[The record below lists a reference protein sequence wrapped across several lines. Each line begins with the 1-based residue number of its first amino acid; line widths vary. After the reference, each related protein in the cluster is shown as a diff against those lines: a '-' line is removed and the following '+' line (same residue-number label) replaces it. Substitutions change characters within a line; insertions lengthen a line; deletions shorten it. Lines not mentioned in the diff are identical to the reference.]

1 LENGI
6 VPSPTSQILARDNSL
21 IKAYGK
27 FHHKPVSLSEIPPAL
42 IDALLATE
50 DRRFYRHN
58 GIDLPS
64 IARAFVQNVRS
75 QGIREGGST
84 ITQQLARNVFLS
96 NERSVHRKIR
106 EAFLALN
113 LERNLT
119 KDHILEMYLNNV
131 YFGEGAYGIGAASYI
146 YFGKSPKK
154 LSKAECALLAG
165 LPQAPSRYS
174 PFNNP
179 GLAVARRNQVLQN
192 MVEAGELSEREARL
206 LNKKKL
212 YLNPQGQNLDSPYKA
227 LFFSQYVVQQV
238 LTELDI
244 DEQTFWQQGIKVYTT
259 LDPKAQQIAEEH
271 IRRLSRANGR
281 TGKQHQA
288 ALLSLDIKGGILAY
302 VGGLNFTTSQ
312 YDRVSQARRPAGS
325 AFKVFVYTTAMEK
338 GMSPLK
344 VYQDAPVQYGNWR
357 PENYDKGHHGYMTLA
372 EALVKSNNVVAVKLV
387 HDISPKAVIKTAQ
400 KMGITSPMEPH
411 LSLALGTVDVSL
423 KELTA
428 AFNVLNN
435 KGMYTEP
442 YAVERVVGRDGD
454 ILFERE
460 YEENE
465 VLKRPVRDTMVEL
478 MEGVIQYGTGQAAV
492 IKHPAAGKTGT
503 SSDYRDAWFVGF
515 TPGITTGVWVGNDD
529 NTPTWGIT
537 GGGLPANIWRAYM
550 SELLAGREKGDF
562 EIAQAYPLKRR
573 DFFSYEL
580 AGVHGSESSAS
591 REEEFSFR
599 KLFEKWSR
607 RAREYKYT
615 PNTYS
620 DSQFR
625 GIHEWEMTRG
635 DEQKR
640 FQEKKDDKKRRERT
654 REDDDDE
661 YDD

>member
-1 LENGI
+1 M
-6 VPSPTSQILARDNSL
+6 PSPTSQILARDNSL

-50 DRRFYRHN
+50 DRRFYQHY
-58 GIDLPS
+58 GIDSRS
-64 IARAFVQNVRS
+64 IARALVQNVRS
-75 QGIREGGST
+75 QGIEEGGST
-84 ITQQLARNVFLS
+84 LTQQLARNVFLS
-96 NERSVHRKIR
+96 HERSVHRKIR

-119 KDHILEMYLNNV
+119 KDQILEMYLNNV

-146 YFGKSPKK
+146 YFGKSPKR

-165 LPQAPSRYS
+165 LPQAPSRYN
-174 PFNNP
+174 PFHNP
-179 GLAVARRNQVLQN
+179 ELAVERRNQVLQN
-192 MVEAGELSEREARL
+192 MVEAGELTEREARSL
-206 LNKKKL
+206 KKREL
-212 YLNPQGQNLDSPYKA
+212 HLNPHGQNLASPYKA

-238 LTELDI
+238 LAELDM

-259 LDPKAQQIAEEH
+259 LDPKAQQIAEDH

-302 VGGLNFTTSQ
+302 VGGLNFQTSQ

-325 AFKVFVYTTAMEK
+325 SFKAFVYTTAMEK
-338 GMSPLK
+338 GISPLK
-344 VYQDAPVQYGNWR
+344 VYQDAPVQYGKWQ

-372 EALVKSNNVVAVKLV
+372 EALVKSNNIVAVKLL

-435 KGMYTEP
+435 KGMYAEP
-442 YAVERVVGRDGD
+442 YAVERIVGRDGGL
-454 ILFERE
+454 LFEHSH
-460 YEENE
+460 EEKE
-465 VLKRPVRDTMVEL
+465 VLERRVRDTMVEL
-478 MEGVIQYGTGQAAV
+478 MQGVIQYGTGRAAV
-492 IKHPAAGKTGT
+492 INHPAAGKTGT

-515 TPGITTGVWVGNDD
+515 TPEVTTGVWVGNDD
-529 NTPTWGIT
+529 NSPTWGIT
-537 GGGLPANIWRAYM
+537 GGALPANIWRAYM

-562 EIAQAYPLKRR
+562 EIAEAYPLKKR

-580 AGVHGSESSAS
+580 ANLSGSESAAS
-591 REEEFSFR
+591 RQEEFSFK

-607 RAREYKYT
+607 RAREQKYT

-625 GIHEWEMTRG
+625 GIHEWEMVRG
-635 DEQKR
+635 DEQKHLER
-640 FQEKKDDKKRRERT
+640 KKKDDKKQLKRKKREYDN
-654 REDDDDE
+654 DDDD
-661 YDD
+661 DD